1 MTEPPKWTRMT
12 VGELLEKLDI
22 EGNVIGLMNTDGE
35 VRAFV
40 IRASP
45 MINDLVM
52 QLTGRLPPAP
62 ESR

>member
-22 EGNVIGLMNTDGE
+22 DGNVIGLMNPDGE

-40 IRASP
+40 IKASP
-45 MINDLVM
+45 VINDLVM